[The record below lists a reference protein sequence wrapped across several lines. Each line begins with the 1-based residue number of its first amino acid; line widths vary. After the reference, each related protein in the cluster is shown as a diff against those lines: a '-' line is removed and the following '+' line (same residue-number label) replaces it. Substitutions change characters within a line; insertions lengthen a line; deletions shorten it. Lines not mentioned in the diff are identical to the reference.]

1 MGAITREFA
10 NNILTSGNFDASAL
24 SGTLPSLDGSNLTS
38 LPSSNVTPSFH
49 AYGNQISGA
58 ASATFTKIPLQN
70 EVFDNGS
77 CFDNVTNYRFTPNVA
92 GKYYLHARIVGFD
105 NGNAMT
111 NCRVNIYKNGSRYA
125 GGYQWVT
132 TGGTAPLRHFDCST
146 FTTDSA
152 NGSTDYYEIYYYIAG
167 GSTLYLSADGDSPK
181 GISFYG
187 HRILE

>member
-24 SGTLPSLDGSNLTS
+24 SGTLPAISGANLTS

-49 AYGNQISGA
+49 AYGNAIAGAVSGV
-58 ASATFTKIPLQN
+58 FTKVPLQN

-77 CFDNVTNYRFTPNVA
+77 CFDSATNYRFTPNVA

-105 NGNAMT
+105 NGNAMQ
-111 NCRVNIYKNGSRYA
+111 NCRVNIYKNGSKLA

-132 TGGTAPLRHFDCST
+132 SGSSAPVRHFDAQI
-146 FTTDSA
+146 FTNRS
-152 NGSTDYYEIYYYIAG
+152 
-167 GSTLYLSADGDSPK
+167 
-181 GISFYG
+181 
-187 HRILE
+187 